1 MFQSMYDNNE
11 FAKFLQSSA
20 AFRSYSAKCEAPPR
34 QMNNV
39 KCFGSESSLVYCRYS
54 SDVPS
59 DCDVIEVQCM
69 SESKNEES
77 NSELEEEMKDK
88 DIEEE
93 SGDRQDEEEEKGQHE
108 SEQEERNQRVELKK
122 EKDNQFKT
130 PFIILLVLFVVGV
143 LLTMVIVVLK
153 YLKKRRSTAEK

>member
-1 MFQSMYDNNE
+1 MYDNNE
-11 FAKFLQSSA
+11 FAKLWQSSA
-20 AFRSYSAKCEAPPR
+20 TFRSYSAKCEAPPR

-39 KCFGSESSLVYCRYS
+39 KCFGSESSLVYCRYN

-108 SEQEERNQRVELKK
+108 SEEGSEQEERNQRVELKK
-122 EKDNQFKT
+122 EQDNQFKT